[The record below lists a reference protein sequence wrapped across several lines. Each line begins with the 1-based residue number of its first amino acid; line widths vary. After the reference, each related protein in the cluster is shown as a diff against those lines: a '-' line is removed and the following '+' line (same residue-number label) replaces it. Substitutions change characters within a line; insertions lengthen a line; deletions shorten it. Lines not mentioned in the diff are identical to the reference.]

1 MFVRALWLT
10 SLAAAAICVAGCRSD
25 DSPPSRAPE
34 SAAPAPE
41 AGESSTP
48 AEAAV
53 VTVVAR
59 DFAFEAPSEIP
70 AGLTTFRLVNRG
82 PSLHHIQLLKLEEG
96 KTADDFRAALKA
108 GGPFPR
114 WARSAGGPNP
124 PEAGDT
130 ASTTQ
135 AVEPGNYVMVC
146 FVPSADGVP
155 HLMKGMVRPLTV
167 TPASRGSQ
175 AEPRAD
181 IVMKLVDFDF
191 ELSHPLTA
199 GRHTI
204 RIENAGAQPHE
215 VAIVRMK
222 PGKTPEDFTK
232 WAEKPV
238 GPAPGTMFGGVS
250 AILPGSSAFVD
261 VDLPA
266 GDYLLICFVPES
278 KDRKPHFAHGMAKV
292 IKVG

>member
-1 MFVRALWLT
+1 MFVRALSLT
-10 SLAAAAICVAGCRSD
+10 PLAAAAIFVAGCRSD
-25 DSPPSRAPE
+25 EPPPSRAPQ
-34 SAAPAPE
+34 SA
-41 AGESSTP
+41 TP

-59 DFAFEAPSEIP
+59 DFSFEAPSEIP

-82 PSLHHIQLLKLEEG
+82 PSLHHIQLLKLDEG

-108 GGPFPR
+108 GVPFPR

-124 PEAGDT
+124 PEPGST
-130 ASTTQ
+130 ASITQ
-135 AVEPGNYVMVC
+135 PMEPGNYVMVC

-155 HLMKGMVRPLTV
+155 HLMKGMTRPLTV
-167 TPASRGSQ
+167 TGASRGGQ

-191 ELSHPLTA
+191 ELSHALTA

-204 RIENAGAQPHE
+204 RIENAGPSTHE

-222 PGKTPEDFTK
+222 PGKTPEDFTN

-238 GPAPGTMFGGVS
+238 GPGPGTMFGGVS
-250 AILPGSSAFVD
+250 AILPGSHAFMD
-261 VDLPA
+261 ADLPA
-266 GDYLLICFVPES
+266 GEYVLICFVPDS
-278 KDRKPHFAHGMAKV
+278 KDGKPHFAHGMAKV